1 MSALDARRTVN
12 LGLPE
17 LVQLLVIGIVVF
29 LIVRLAT
36 RRRR

>member
-1 MSALDARRTVN
+1 MN

>member
-1 MSALDARRTVN
+1 MN

-17 LVQLLVIGIVVF
+17 LIQLLVMLLIFVGVVGGVVF

-36 RRRR
+36 RGRK